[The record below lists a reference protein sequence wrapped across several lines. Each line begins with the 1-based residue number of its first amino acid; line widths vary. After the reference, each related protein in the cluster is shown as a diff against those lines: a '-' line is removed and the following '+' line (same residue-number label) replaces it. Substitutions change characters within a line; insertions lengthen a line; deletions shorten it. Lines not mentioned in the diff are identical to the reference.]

1 MACCRFHSGWMPE
14 GDEEVLLD
22 LFDWTLRVLGE
33 EVEACA
39 GGACG
44 LGEQVWHEFCIGAP
58 TSSARPRQDYPVERG
73 IRRISTMPLG
83 NSSGPAGSG
92 SSMTTLEASARHG
105 ILPLQ

>member
-1 MACCRFHSGWMPE
+1 MRRYCSTSSTGP
-14 GDEEVLLD
+14 
-22 LFDWTLRVLGE
+22 LRVLGE
-33 EVEACA
+33 EAEACS

-73 IRRISTMPLG
+73 IRRISTMPLR

-92 SSMTTLEASARHG
+92 SSMTTLEASARRG